1 MCTGAI
7 ISRNIAETGRPILL
21 KHRDISF
28 SLSNHRGNR
37 IEYESSVRF
46 GKKGIIS
53 VVDSHSL
60 DECSSL
66 CGMNVAG
73 FAIINTAT
81 YNLGTRDF
89 NNQIAPS
96 KLMYKALAECENAI
110 GFEKMLER
118 TARKMMPAN
127 YGIIDKDGNAFYYE
141 VGEVSWTRI
150 DVNNV
155 KDNHITFTN
164 FSQSGNKN
172 NRIGLERCVT
182 ATAIMNETIEREKII
197 TPRSLFDHI
206 SRSFRNEFINIDLK
220 KQDNPFGDYFID
232 GIFIPLKTTTFSAAF
247 QGGVAW
253 VMLGYPPASVV
264 VPVLMNRELPPFM
277 CKSGEWQTAKICNK
291 SFELKKKIFD
301 INVGE
306 GNKYFNFNRLYNTA
320 GTGYMQQ
327 IEELEDWMYENFDP
341 TFSEISLADF
351 YKEYYN
357 RIENTYNCILSEK
370 TKDDQYS
377 EFRLCGFDQ
386 KFDIIIPRKECYAKR
401 VLKTLLNK

>member
-1 MCTGAI
+1 MCTATI
-7 ISRNIAETGRPILL
+7 ISKKIAETERPILL

-28 SLSNHRGNR
+28 SSNNHRGNR
-37 IEYESSVRF
+37 IEYQSSVRF

-53 VVDSHSL
+53 VADSHSL
-60 DECSSL
+60 DGGSSL

-110 GFEKMLER
+110 EFEQMLER
-118 TARKMMPAN
+118 MACKMMPAN

-150 DVNNV
+150 DVDNIQ
-155 KDNHITFTN
+155 DNHITFTN
-164 FSQSGNKN
+164 FSQSGSRN

-182 ATAIMNETIEREKII
+182 ATAIMNETIERERII
-197 TPRSLFDHI
+197 TPRSLFDNI
-206 SRSFRNEFINIDLK
+206 SRSFRNEFLNIDLK
-220 KQDNPFGDYFID
+220 KQDNPFGDYFVD
-232 GIFIPLKTTTFSAAF
+232 GIFIPLKTTTFSAVF
-247 QGGVAW
+247 QRGVAW
-253 VMLGYPPASVV
+253 IMLGYPPTSVV

-277 CKSGEWQTAKICNK
+277 CKSGERQTAEIYNK
-291 SFELKKKIFD
+291 SFELKKRIFD

-306 GNKYFNFNRLYNTA
+306 GNKYFNFNLLYNMA

-327 IEELEDWMYENFDP
+327 IGELEDWMYNNFDT
-341 TFSEISLADF
+341 TFSETSLSDF
-351 YKEYYN
+351 YKEYYK
-357 RIENTYNCILSEK
+357 RIENTYNCFLSEK
-370 TKDDQYS
+370 TENDRYA
-377 EFRLCGFDQ
+377 EYRLCELDQ